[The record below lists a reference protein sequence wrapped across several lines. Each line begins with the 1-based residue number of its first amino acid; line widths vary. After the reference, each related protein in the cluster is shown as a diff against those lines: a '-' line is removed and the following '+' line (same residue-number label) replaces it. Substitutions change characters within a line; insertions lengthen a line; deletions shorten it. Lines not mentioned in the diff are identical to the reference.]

1 MEEMPKVYL
10 ILETTYN
17 FDGEDSNGSTNK
29 LHQLFYNRVFK
40 GIDEAFRILDK
51 HVSIQT
57 KSNNAVNLTEDEIK
71 EINYY
76 YKEVVASPTR
86 KSFKLNNKAHCYVIR
101 EVVLV
106 ED

>member
-17 FDGEDSNGSTNK
+17 FDEGTNNGSTNK

-40 GIDEAFRILDK
+40 DANAAFDVLEK
-51 HVSIQT
+51 HVSIQR
-57 KSNNAVNLTEDEIK
+57 KINGAVNLTEEEIK
-71 EINYY
+71 KINER
-76 YKEVVASPTR
+76 YKEVVSSHAR
-86 KSFKLNNKAHCYVIR
+86 KGYKLNNIAHCYVVR

-106 ED
+106 D

>member
-17 FDGEDSNGSTNK
+17 FDGVNNNGSNNK

-40 GIDEAFRILDK
+40 DVDDAFHVLDK
-51 HVSIQT
+51 HVSIQRKT
-57 KSNNAVNLTEDEIK
+57 NGAVNLKEEEIK
-71 EINYY
+71 EINDY
-76 YKEVVASPTR
+76 YKEVVSSHAR
-86 KSFKLNNKAHCYVIR
+86 KGYKLNNIAHCYVVR

-106 ED
+106 D

>member
-1 MEEMPKVYL
+1 MEEIPKVYL

-17 FDGEDSNGSTNK
+17 FDEGSNSGSTNK

-40 GIDEAFRILDK
+40 DVDDAFNVLDK
-51 HVSIQT
+51 HVSIQRKT
-57 KSNNAVNLTEDEIK
+57 NSAVNLTEEEIK
-71 EINYY
+71 EINDY
-76 YKEVVASPTR
+76 YKEVVSSHAR

-106 ED
+106 D

>member
-17 FDGEDSNGSTNK
+17 FDEGANNGSTNK

-40 GIDEAFRILDK
+40 DVDDAFHILDK
-51 HVSIQT
+51 HVSIQRKT
-57 KSNNAVNLTEDEIK
+57 NGAVNLKEEEIK
-71 EINYY
+71 EINDY
-76 YKEVVASPTR
+76 YKEVVSSHTR
-86 KSFKLNNKAHCYVIR
+86 KGYKLNNIAHCYVVR

-106 ED
+106 D

>member
-17 FDGEDSNGSTNK
+17 FDEGDNNGSANK

-40 GIDEAFRILDK
+40 DANAAFDVLEK
-51 HVSIQT
+51 HVSIQR
-57 KSNNAVNLTEDEIK
+57 KINGAVNLTEEEIK
-71 EINYY
+71 KINEH
-76 YKEVVASPTR
+76 YKEVVSSHTR
-86 KSFKLNNKAHCYVIR
+86 KGYKLNNIAHCYVVR

-106 ED
+106 D

>member
-17 FDGEDSNGSTNK
+17 FDGGNSESNNK

-40 GIDEAFRILDK
+40 DVDDAFHVLDK
-51 HVSIQT
+51 HVSIQRKT
-57 KSNNAVNLTEDEIK
+57 NGAVNLKEEEIK
-71 EINYY
+71 EINEY
-76 YKEVVASPTR
+76 YKEVVSSHAR
-86 KSFKLNNKAHCYVIR
+86 KGYKLNNIAHCYVVR

-106 ED
+106 D

>member
-17 FDGEDSNGSTNK
+17 FDGGNNNGSTNK

-40 GIDEAFRILDK
+40 NVDDAFHVLDK
-51 HVSIQT
+51 HVSIQRKT
-57 KSNNAVNLTEDEIK
+57 NGAINLKEEEIK
-71 EINYY
+71 EINDY
-76 YKEVVASPTR
+76 YKEVVSSHAR
-86 KSFKLNNKAHCYVIR
+86 KGYKVNNIAHCYVIR

-106 ED
+106 D

>member
-17 FDGEDSNGSTNK
+17 FDGGNNGSNNK

-40 GIDEAFRILDK
+40 DVNDAFHVLDK
-51 HVSIQT
+51 HVSIQRKT
-57 KSNNAVNLTEDEIK
+57 NDAVNLKEEEIK
-71 EINYY
+71 EINDY
-76 YKEVVASPTR
+76 YKEVVSSHAR
-86 KSFKLNNKAHCYVIR
+86 KGYKLNNIAHCYVVR

-106 ED
+106 D

>member
-17 FDGEDSNGSTNK
+17 FDEGTNNGSTNK

-40 GIDEAFRILDK
+40 DVDDAFHVLDK
-51 HVSIQT
+51 HVSIQRKT
-57 KSNNAVNLTEDEIK
+57 NGAINLKEEEIK
-71 EINYY
+71 EINDY
-76 YKEVVASPTR
+76 YKEVVSSHAR
-86 KSFKLNNKAHCYVIR
+86 KGYKVNNIAHCYVIR

-106 ED
+106 D

>member
-17 FDGEDSNGSTNK
+17 FDRGNSNLSNNK

-40 GIDEAFRILDK
+40 DVDDAFHVLDK
-51 HVSIQT
+51 HVSIQRKT
-57 KSNNAVNLTEDEIK
+57 NGAVNLKEEEIK
-71 EINYY
+71 EINEY
-76 YKEVVASPTR
+76 YKEVVSSHAR
-86 KSFKLNNKAHCYVIR
+86 KGYKLNNIARCYVVR

-106 ED
+106 D

>member
-17 FDGEDSNGSTNK
+17 FDEGANNGSTNK

-40 GIDEAFRILDK
+40 DANAAFDVLEK
-51 HVSIQT
+51 HVSIQRKT
-57 KSNNAVNLTEDEIK
+57 NGAVNLKEEEIK
-71 EINYY
+71 EINDY
-76 YKEVVASPTR
+76 YKEVVSSHTR
-86 KSFKLNNKAHCYVIR
+86 KGYKLNNIAHCYVVR

-106 ED
+106 D

>member
-17 FDGEDSNGSTNK
+17 FGEGNSNGSANK

-40 GIDEAFRILDK
+40 DANAAFDVLEK
-51 HVSIQT
+51 HVSIQR
-57 KSNNAVNLTEDEIK
+57 KINGAVNLTEEEIK
-71 EINYY
+71 NINDH
-76 YKEVVASPTR
+76 YKEVVSSHAR
-86 KSFKLNNKAHCYVIR
+86 KGYKLNNIAHCYVVR

-106 ED
+106 D

>member
-17 FDGEDSNGSTNK
+17 FDEGANNGSTNK

-40 GIDEAFRILDK
+40 DVDDAFHVLDK
-51 HVSIQT
+51 HVSIQRKT
-57 KSNNAVNLTEDEIK
+57 NSAVNLKEEEIK
-71 EINYY
+71 EINEY
-76 YKEVVASPTR
+76 YKEVVSSHTR
-86 KSFKLNNKAHCYVIR
+86 KGYKLNNIAHCYVVR

-106 ED
+106 D

>member
-17 FDGEDSNGSTNK
+17 FDGGNNGSNNK

-40 GIDEAFRILDK
+40 GVDDAFHVLDK
-51 HVSIQT
+51 HVSIQRKT
-57 KSNNAVNLTEDEIK
+57 NGVVNLKEEEIK
-71 EINYY
+71 EINEY
-76 YKEVVASPTR
+76 YKEVVSSHAR
-86 KSFKLNNKAHCYVIR
+86 KGYKLNNIAHCYVVR

-106 ED
+106 D

>member
-17 FDGEDSNGSTNK
+17 FDGGNSNVSNNK

-40 GIDEAFRILDK
+40 DADAAFDVLEK
-51 HVSIQT
+51 HVSIQRKT
-57 KSNNAVNLTEDEIK
+57 NSAVNLTEEEIK
-71 EINYY
+71 EINEY
-76 YKEVVASPTR
+76 YKEVVSSHAR
-86 KSFKLNNKAHCYVIR
+86 KGYKLNNIAHCYVVR

-106 ED
+106 D

>member
-17 FDGEDSNGSTNK
+17 FGKGNSNGSANK

-40 GIDEAFRILDK
+40 DVDDAFHVLDK
-51 HVSIQT
+51 HVSIQKKT
-57 KSNNAVNLTEDEIK
+57 NTAINLTEEEIK
-71 EINYY
+71 EINDY
-76 YKEVVASPTR
+76 YKEVISSHAR
-86 KSFKLNNKAHCYVIR
+86 KGYKLNNIAHCYVVR

-106 ED
+106 D

>member
-17 FDGEDSNGSTNK
+17 FVEGANNGSTNK

-40 GIDEAFRILDK
+40 DVDDAFHVLDK
-51 HVSIQT
+51 HVSIQR
-57 KSNNAVNLTEDEIK
+57 KINGAINLKEEEIK
-71 EINYY
+71 EINDY
-76 YKEVVASPTR
+76 YKEVVSSHAR
-86 KSFKLNNKAHCYVIR
+86 KGYKLNNIAHCYVVR

-106 ED
+106 D

>member
-17 FDGEDSNGSTNK
+17 FDGGNNNGSTNK

-40 GIDEAFRILDK
+40 DVDDAFHVLDK
-51 HVSIQT
+51 HVSIQRKT
-57 KSNNAVNLTEDEIK
+57 NSAVNLTEEEIK
-71 EINYY
+71 EINDY
-76 YKEVVASPTR
+76 YKEVVSSHAR
-86 KSFKLNNKAHCYVIR
+86 KGYKLNNIAHCYVVR

-106 ED
+106 D

>member
-17 FDGEDSNGSTNK
+17 FNEANNNGSTNK

-40 GIDEAFRILDK
+40 DVDDAFHVLDK
-51 HVSIQT
+51 HVSIQKKT
-57 KSNNAVNLTEDEIK
+57 NAAINLTEEEIK
-71 EINYY
+71 EINGY
-76 YKEVVASPTR
+76 YKEVVSSHAR
-86 KSFKLNNKAHCYVIR
+86 KGYKVNNIAHCYVVR

-106 ED
+106 D

>member
-17 FDGEDSNGSTNK
+17 FDGGNINASNNK

-40 GIDEAFRILDK
+40 DVDDAFHVLDK
-51 HVSIQT
+51 HVSIQRKT
-57 KSNNAVNLTEDEIK
+57 NGAINLKEEEIK
-71 EINYY
+71 EINEY
-76 YKEVVASPTR
+76 YKEVVSSHAR
-86 KSFKLNNKAHCYVIR
+86 KGYKLNSIAHCYVVR

-106 ED
+106 D

>member
-17 FDGEDSNGSTNK
+17 FDEGTNNGSTNK

-40 GIDEAFRILDK
+40 DVDAAFYILEK
-51 HVSIQT
+51 HVSIQRKT
-57 KSNNAVNLTEDEIK
+57 NGAVNLKEEEIK
-71 EINYY
+71 EINEY
-76 YKEVVASPTR
+76 YKEVVSSHAR
-86 KSFKLNNKAHCYVIR
+86 KGYKLNNIAHCYVVR

-106 ED
+106 D

>member
-17 FDGEDSNGSTNK
+17 FDEGNSNGSANK

-40 GIDEAFRILDK
+40 DVDDAFHVLDK
-51 HVSIQT
+51 HVSIQKKT
-57 KSNNAVNLTEDEIK
+57 NAAINLTEEEIK
-71 EINYY
+71 EINDY
-76 YKEVVASPTR
+76 YKEVVSSHAR
-86 KSFKLNNKAHCYVIR
+86 KGYKLNNIAHCYVVR

-106 ED
+106 D